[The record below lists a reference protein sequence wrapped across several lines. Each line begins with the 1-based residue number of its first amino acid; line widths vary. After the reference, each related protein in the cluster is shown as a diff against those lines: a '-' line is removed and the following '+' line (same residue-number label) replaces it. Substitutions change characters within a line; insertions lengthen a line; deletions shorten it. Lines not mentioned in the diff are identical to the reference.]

1 MKSWIDS
8 IWHGVWCAFGWN
20 NDTITTVVTVLMKEE
35 KKNIDTSSTID
46 NGYDNSNYVKNK
58 PNLKIT
64 KTTTNKDIQKKT
76 KNNLNENVMPQ

>member
-1 MKSWIDS
+1 
-8 IWHGVWCAFGWN
+8 
-20 NDTITTVVTVLMKEE
+20 MKE
-35 KKNIDTSSTID
+35 KNIDTSSTID
-46 NGYDNSNYVKNK
+46 NGYGNSNYVKNK

>member
-1 MKSWIDS
+1 
-8 IWHGVWCAFGWN
+8 
-20 NDTITTVVTVLMKEE
+20 MKEE

-46 NGYDNSNYVKNK
+46 NSYGYGNSNYVKNK